1 MKKKES
7 AFCKFKPRSGLDDV
21 SQGQLEAAAKL
32 DKLMSATDSR
42 DRGQMKANERIEDH
56 IQVRKYT
63 LALGGSLVLQL
74 KLFLFILNLNKQL
87 NFIGYS

>member
-1 MKKKES
+1 MMEKKES
-7 AFCKFKPRSGLDDV
+7 AFCKFKPRLGLDDV

-63 LALGGSLVLQL
+63 HSSTGRIISPPIEVIS
-74 KLFLFILNLNKQL
+74 FH
-87 NFIGYS
+87 S

>member
-1 MKKKES
+1 MEKRNQH
-7 AFCKFKPRSGLDDV
+7 FCKFKPRSGLDDV

-56 IQVRKYT
+56 IQVRK
-63 LALGGSLVLQL
+63 
-74 KLFLFILNLNKQL
+74 
-87 NFIGYS
+87 